1 MIKNQNTLRQK
12 SLFQQEET
20 SEQEQTFQHEQA
32 FPTNSLNEF
41 SLNCLKL
48 LKGESLSE
56 EQIVFSLEHC
66 RKMMIFF
73 IFLQEGSVVR
83 KTIKN
88 PSDEKKKQKLN
99 LADE

>member
-1 MIKNQNTLRQK
+1 MFLDQK
-12 SLFQQEET
+12 TFQQEQI
-20 SEQEQTFQHEQA
+20 SQQEQTFQQEQA

-41 SLNCLKL
+41 SMLCLKL

-73 IFLQEGSVVR
+73 IFLQEGSLIR

-88 PSDEKKKQKLN
+88 PSDEQKKQKLN
-99 LADE
+99 LTDE

>member
-1 MIKNQNTLRQK
+1 ML
-12 SLFQQEET
+12 
-20 SEQEQTFQHEQA
+20 
-32 FPTNSLNEF
+32 
-41 SLNCLKL
+41 CLKL

-73 IFLQEGSVVR
+73 IFLKEGSLIR

-88 PSDEKKKQKLN
+88 PSDEQKKQKLN
-99 LADE
+99 LNDE

>member
-1 MIKNQNTLRQK
+1 MESNMFLDQK
-12 SLFQQEET
+12 TFQQEQT
-20 SEQEQTFQHEQA
+20 SQQEQTFQQEQA

-41 SLNCLKL
+41 SMLCLKL

-73 IFLQEGSVVR
+73 IFLQEGSLIR

-88 PSDEKKKQKLN
+88 PSDEQKKQKLN
-99 LADE
+99 LNDE